1 MDLKLYIE
9 WRGSLGMSVVKYH
22 GSVISQHPVQDEAER
37 WVKRNYPN
45 HGYEIERVQVR
56 KNSPRGVKP
65 GEWR

>member
-1 MDLKLYIE
+1 MDSKLYIE
-9 WRGSLGMSVVKYH
+9 WRESLGMWVVKYR
-22 GSVISQHPVQDEAER
+22 GSVISQHAVQDEAER

-56 KNSPRGVKP
+56 KNSPHGVKP